1 MTTTTTVSGAAHCC
15 LCFLLLLLYI
25 SGVFLSK
32 LFVCLSVC
40 FMNYFRGLRLSV
52 LVHIACPV
60 NTCFSVARFARF
72 GLEGIS

>member
-25 SGVFLSK
+25 SGVLFLSN
-32 LFVCLSVC
+32 C
-40 FMNYFRGLRLSV
+40 FFFHEDFRGLRLSV